1 MCCFTINL
9 SFSLLAKEFL
19 KLVNIWQSCG
29 QDYGVFF
36 FIIIIITLLINTVDK
51 TQP

>member
-29 QDYGVFF
+29 QDYGVLFF
-36 FIIIIITLLINTVDK
+36 FDHHHHYFINK
-51 TQP
+51 YS